1 MEIDLI
7 IDSISSCESLAES
20 IFDLVNTCFDTEWK
34 RYVLIFCKIIGL
46 ILDIV
51 SLAILASSDMWPA
64 AVYFGIVVG
73 IDRVCIIILITITY
87 CHDHVIWNPSQN
99 SHYKRYVTKMTNWRR
114 NTCIEKKQEFTKQ
127 NEESFK
133 YGLISSWYGS
143 MFNYTDF
150 AARLWLIDETVVLGL
165 SGISYIVCAFL
176 QGIFI
181 FCYLLNVVMF
191 SSNIGETKFER
202 NPSLF
207 ALCLNIFVVVLS
219 GVGVLQHCVL
229 IGNAYSTKS
238 YVKIRRDEA
247 IQQLKN
253 EKSLLSNSNKSTSDH
268 QNGESEFDEDQI
280 TAKIIANITDEYEN
294 IINGTITLE
303 ERTEKYNN
311 ENAETIQT
319 CCQ

>member
-73 IDRVCIIILITITY
+73 IDR
-87 CHDHVIWNPSQN
+87 N